1 MATAIDA
8 SCSLLDGKP
17 ASGHGE
23 DECHT
28 DDETD
33 SESEAEGDVSD
44 MEVAGPPAARLK
56 SGTCCGILAPL
67 LCVDSSCISP
77 ASARS
82 ASAWDI
88 DFFG

>member
-1 MATAIDA
+1 MARAIDA

-17 ASGHGE
+17 ASGQGE

-33 SESEAEGDVSD
+33 SESEAEGDASD

-56 SGTCCGILAPL
+56 SGKYPG
-67 LCVDSSCISP
+67 
-77 ASARS
+77 ASAVS
-82 ASAWDI
+82 GSQM
-88 DFFG
+88 